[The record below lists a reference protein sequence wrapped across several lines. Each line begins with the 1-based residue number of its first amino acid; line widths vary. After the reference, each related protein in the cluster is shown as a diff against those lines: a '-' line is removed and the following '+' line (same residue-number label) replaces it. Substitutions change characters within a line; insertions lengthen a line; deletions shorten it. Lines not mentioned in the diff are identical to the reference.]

1 MREIDV
7 NELEGLLAGGS
18 ISLIDVRG
26 VDEWQTGHVPGAE
39 LIVMSTIPGR
49 VQDLPHGEEIFI
61 ICESGGRSFQ
71 VGTWLE
77 GQGFQ
82 AVNIAGGTGAWRDS
96 GKPLA
101 F

>member
-7 NELEGLLAGGS
+7 NELDGLLASGP
-18 ISLIDVRG
+18 IALIDVRG

-39 LIVMSTIPGR
+39 LIVMSTIPAR
-49 VQDLPHGEEIFI
+49 VQDLPRDEEIFV

-77 GQGFQ
+77 GQGFE
-82 AVNIAGGTGAWRDS
+82 AVNIVGGTGAWRDS

>member
-7 NELEGLLAGGS
+7 NELEGLLASGP
-18 ISLIDVRG
+18 IALIDVRG

-39 LIVMSTIPGR
+39 LIVMSTIPAR
-49 VQDLPHGEEIFI
+49 VQDLPHGEEIFV

-71 VGTWLE
+71 VATWLE
-77 GQGFQ
+77 SQGFET
-82 AVNIAGGTGAWRDS
+82 VNIAGGTGDWRS
-96 GKPLA
+96 LGKPLD

>member
-7 NELEGLLAGGS
+7 NELEGLLDSGPIA
-18 ISLIDVRG
+18 LIDVRG

-39 LIVMSTIPGR
+39 LIVMSTIPAR
-49 VQDLPHGEEIFI
+49 VQELPRDEEIFV

-71 VGTWLE
+71 VATWLE
-77 GQGFQ
+77 SQGFE
-82 AVNIAGGTGAWRDS
+82 AVNVAGGTGAWRS
-96 GKPLA
+96 LGKPLD